1 MILSVTFPEVVQN
14 ILWLKNVCPNSAAQ
28 LRELHLD
35 LTRRAPFDTLHD
47 IGQGQF
53 WRCRQEHVDVIA
65 AQNALHDMY
74 VHLCASLHD
83 NSMCLTIK

>member
-1 MILSVTFPEVVQN
+1 M
-14 ILWLKNVCPNSAAQ
+14 SAPIALAQ

-35 LTRRAPFDTLHD
+35 PTRRAPFDAMHD
-47 IGQGQF
+47 IGQEQF
-53 WRCRQEHVDVIA
+53 WRCRKEHVEVIA

-83 NSMCLTIK
+83 NFT